1 MRHCTVTTGHLKH
14 SGTDVL
20 YSIRQPSRW
29 PTDRGHSC
37 RRQTEGH
44 VVRDPGL
51 KPATQAAV
59 PQGPALAVGLPPG
72 HVRGCGGRVVS
83 SPPGSCLAGGG
94 GIVPATAPLGLGLGP
109 GLVRTL
115 RTGAEPP
122 VPWPGRRVPVPSTPL
137 PHLRQPKRRR
147 IINIYNRRQN
157 SLL

>member
-1 MRHCTVTTGHLKH
+1 M
-14 SGTDVL
+14 
-20 YSIRQPSRW
+20 
-29 PTDRGHSC
+29 
-37 RRQTEGH
+37 
-44 VVRDPGL
+44 VRDPGL
-51 KPATQAAV
+51 KPATQAEV
-59 PQGPALAVGLPPG
+59 PQGPALAVASRQDMSGG
-72 HVRGCGGRVVS
+72 VGGRVVS
-83 SPPGSCLAGGG
+83 SPRGSCLAGGG